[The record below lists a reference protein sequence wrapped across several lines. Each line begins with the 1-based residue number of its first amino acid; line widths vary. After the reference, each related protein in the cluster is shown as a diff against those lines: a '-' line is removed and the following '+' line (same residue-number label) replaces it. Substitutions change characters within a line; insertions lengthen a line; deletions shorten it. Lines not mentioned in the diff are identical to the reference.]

1 MAEAPGEDKPK
12 YPQITE
18 AELDLW
24 LSQRATKHFLQALE
38 WRAQDAQDALG
49 TGVLLDSSNADLSHA
64 MSHGALGKQDAYRDA
79 AKPEQLL
86 DFYELIFRPP
96 TEEETDAGDQQP
108 E

>member
-24 LSQRATKHFLQALE
+24 LGQRATQYFLQALE
-38 WRAQDAQDALG
+38 WKAKDAQDALG
-49 TGVLLDSSNADLSHA
+49 TGALLDSSNADLSHA
-64 MSHGALGKQDAYRDA
+64 MSHSALGKQDAFREA
-79 AKPEQLL
+79 AQPEQLL
-86 DFYELIFRPP
+86 DFYELIFRP
-96 TEEETDAGDQQP
+96 TEEENETDDST